1 MSQPHTVNGD
11 THDDVIDIH
20 QMDPLPMI
28 ASPSPQKEYAVD
40 PVVVS
45 SRETAKSVKVS
56 VGKRRKVIANYTS
69 TRQEARK
76 TRFGAAKPHINNSDK
91 STNPKFRTAEEIQNA
106 TKSAHQ
112 KSLHKTFELHDT
124 KVRELF
130 HLTKFVT
137 LVDYDAKAAKQD
149 ESEVFKEVLSR
160 YGVTKCSSNN
170 LTNYGKRLRM
180 QNLVGKCVLRDMLL
194 TIRKMSSV
202 PHSQLHRPQSL
213 QRQQLRSEDPSD
225 PPALIPLH
233 TFHQNEVDG
242 VWINL
247 HKMA

>member
-1 MSQPHTVNGD
+1 MSHPHTVNGD

-20 QMDPLPMI
+20 QMDPLPTI

-56 VGKRRKVIANYTS
+56 AGKRRKVITNYTS
-69 TRQEARK
+69 IPQEARK
-76 TRFGAAKPHINNSDK
+76 TRFGAAKPQINNSYN
-91 STNPKFRTAEEIQNA
+91 STTPKFRAAEEIQNV

-112 KSLHKTFELHDT
+112 KRLHKTFELHDT
-124 KVRELF
+124 KIRELF

-160 YGVTKCSSNN
+160 YGLTKCSSNN
-170 LTNYGKRLRM
+170 LTTYGKRLRT
-180 QNLVGKCVLRDMLL
+180 QNLAEECALQDMLL

-202 PHSQLHRPQSL
+202 LHSQLHHPQSL
-213 QRQQLRSEDPSD
+213 QCQQLRY
-225 PPALIPLH
+225 
-233 TFHQNEVDG
+233 
-242 VWINL
+242 
-247 HKMA
+247 